1 MINKEHS
8 DCIFNISGG
17 NVQVLPNATTA
28 IQNVYNQPCS
38 EEDMLLAPYIHNLDE
53 RHNYVQRIK
62 ACPDSTILCKT
73 VLADLYNDVLA
84 DCINSRDLVKSK
96 EFINAIKP
104 LLPFECGVEALR
116 AAIRKHTL
124 GETE

>member
-1 MINKEHS
+1 MSKEHP

-28 IQNVYNQPCS
+28 IQNVYSQSCS
-38 EEDMLLAPYIHNLDE
+38 EEDMALAPYVHDLGE
-53 RHNYVQRIK
+53 RHNYVRRIK
-62 ACPDSTILCKT
+62 ACHDSTTLCKT

-104 LLPFECGVEALR
+104 LLAFECGVEALR